1 MTSKFYGF
9 NIPIFN
15 GKTILPFQ
23 TDERLIKNDILQLLL
38 TSPGERIMRANFGCN
53 IKPSMFENNTEKNRN
68 FIKKQIYQAITTY
81 EKRVSIKE
89 SDISVTTDN
98 SNQNAINVTIR
109 CNYTPQNF
117 DNSFTISFNINTS
130 TGRIERST
138 SG

>member
-1 MTSKFYGF
+1 MTSKFFGF

-38 TSPGERIMRANFGCN
+38 TSPGERIMRSNFGCD
-53 IKPSMFENNTEKNRN
+53 IRPSLFESNTEKNRRY
-68 FIKKQIYQAITTY
+68 IKRQIYEAITTY

-89 SDISVTTDN
+89 SDISVTTDK
-98 SNQNAINVTIR
+98 SNENAINITIR

-117 DNSFTISFNINTS
+117 DNSFIISFNINTS
-130 TGRIERST
+130 TGKIERSIT
-138 SG
+138 G